1 MTETDDGTDGGDRDP
16 TDSKVGRLIDSYD
29 LTGLGADLEARWTG
43 EAGERTSLRDLAD
56 EFNVALL
63 EARLREADATT
74 PAANAATLY
83 ETLTGDD
90 ASEADRTRAERRL
103 ERLSIDPDDLRADFV
118 SYQAIRTYLR
128 EYRGAAYEPEDT
140 DPIASALESVQKLR
154 NRLRAVTES
163 TVDRLHSAG
172 RLTGGEFRVSVDV
185 RVFCENCG
193 SGHDV
198 AQLLREG
205 GCDCESGA

>member
-1 MTETDDGTDGGDRDP
+1 MTERDDETDSGDRDP
-16 TDSKVGRLIDSYD
+16 TDSKVGRLIESDD

-74 PAANAATLY
+74 PAANAASLY
-83 ETLTGDD
+83 ETLTGED
-90 ASEADRTRAERRL
+90 ASEADRTRAERQL
-103 ERLSIDPDDLRADFV
+103 ERLGVDPEELQVDFV

-140 DPIASALESVQKLR
+140 DPVASALESIQKLR

-163 TVDRLHSAG
+163 TVDRLHAAD
-172 RLTGGEFRVSVDV
+172 RLSGGEFRVSVDV

-193 SGHDV
+193 TGYDV
-198 AQLLREG
+198 AQLLRER
-205 GCDCESGA
+205 GCTCESTE